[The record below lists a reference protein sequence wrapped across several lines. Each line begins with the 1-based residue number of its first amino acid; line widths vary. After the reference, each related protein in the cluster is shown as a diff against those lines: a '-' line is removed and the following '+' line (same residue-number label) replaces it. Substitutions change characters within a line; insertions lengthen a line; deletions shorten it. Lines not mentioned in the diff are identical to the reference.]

1 MQLVRR
7 GAHWWLAVV
16 ALVLVCWR
24 EKEAKQWSAVL
35 LSAGDAPASVQ
46 LARRNFDWG
55 FNIAV
60 LKKKDLQTWGRGVPV
75 PPVLWDL
82 VQALWRLGLRW
93 WVLAGDD
100 LALVSLIRRKAQ
112 LWLALVALAS

>member
-1 MQLVRR
+1 MVSLGPFVSEEEERKR
-7 GAHWWLAVV
+7 
-16 ALVLVCWR
+16 
-24 EKEAKQWSAVL
+24 WSVVL

-46 LARRNFDWG
+46 LARRNFKWG
-55 FNIAV
+55 FNVVV
-60 LKKKDLQTWGRGVPV
+60 LKKKDLQTRGRGVPV